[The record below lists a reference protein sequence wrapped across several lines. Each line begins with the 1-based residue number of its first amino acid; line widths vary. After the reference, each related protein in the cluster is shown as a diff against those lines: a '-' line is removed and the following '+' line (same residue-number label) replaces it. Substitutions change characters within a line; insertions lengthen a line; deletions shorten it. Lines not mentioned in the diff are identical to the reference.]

1 MTGQQAAKSPSMA
14 VFFFVTGLR
23 KVVNVEVVVLIR
35 LNHELA
41 FIARVC
47 EELVQVMLQLKLVL
61 GLEWV
66 E

>member
-35 LNHELA
+35 LNLRTMSWHSVWYG
-41 FIARVC
+41 F
-47 EELVQVMLQLKLVL
+47 KF
-61 GLEWV
+61 
-66 E
+66 

>member
-1 MTGQQAAKSPSMA
+1 MA

-61 GLEWV
+61 GLEWIK
-66 E
+66 